1 MPENYRESFA
11 DLPDGGI
18 GMVYDGDSVSEAR
31 RRLSMH
37 PATQKERRER
47 EKADVLA
54 RLRAFAGRSKWKKAR
69 ISRELGVSL
78 SSVDRWLGG
87 HEKILLASMLAIR
100 RFLQE
105 RERLGEG
112 DADQRTSVEPYTVAD

>member
-47 EKADVLA
+47 EKA
-54 RLRAFAGRSKWKKAR
+54 
-69 ISRELGVSL
+69 
-78 SSVDRWLGG
+78 
-87 HEKILLASMLAIR
+87 
-100 RFLQE
+100 
-105 RERLGEG
+105 
-112 DADQRTSVEPYTVAD
+112 

>member
-54 RLRAFAGRSKWKKAR
+54 RLRARAGRSKWKKAR

-100 RFLQE
+100 QFLQE
-105 RERLGEG
+105 RERLGKG
-112 DADQRTSVEPYTVAD
+112 DAEKLY